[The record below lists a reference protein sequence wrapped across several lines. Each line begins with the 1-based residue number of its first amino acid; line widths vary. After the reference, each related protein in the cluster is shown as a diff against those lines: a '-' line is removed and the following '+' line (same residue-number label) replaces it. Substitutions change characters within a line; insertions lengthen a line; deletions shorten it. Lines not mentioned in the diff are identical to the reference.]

1 MKTLNGRILAIS
13 ICVAIVS
20 IALWLLLPS
29 RELLISILIRLS
41 AAALALM
48 LALRF
53 REWRILFLVG
63 MFALMALRQVLTLLL
78 WDKVIEPSTA
88 TRVLSEVPGLAV
100 TLLALISTIYIGGIL
115 ARNKKIISDQENDLH
130 SLKELLPICSR
141 CKKIRDD
148 DGYWEKIEDY
158 LSEHSNTT
166 FTHGLCEDCAQKT
179 YDEWFQTLDDD
190 TKRVVSARQIRPA
203 DPAA

>member
-203 DPAA
+203 GPAA